1 MFRTS
6 FSRGSQR
13 YFVDPGRGVRDKMSV
28 VVDKK
33 GFRHL
38 EKVGETDFYEY
49 IQSHKD
55 SVDLKQII
63 ERCVLTGDPTM
74 LQRMQG
80 TYGDYVGIP
89 GDLRSLEHL
98 KMFAND
104 AYNALSDE
112 IKAKLGF
119 EEFLEGFSTP
129 EKFESLQNVLN
140 PSAPILNES
149 EVIIDEPKQ

>member
-1 MFRTS
+1 MFRTA
-6 FSRGSQR
+6 FNRGDKR
-13 YFVDPGRGVRDKMSV
+13 YFADPGRGVRDKMSV
-28 VVDKK
+28 VADQE
-33 GFRHL
+33 GYRYL

-63 ERCVLTGDPTM
+63 ERCALSGDPTM

-98 KMFAND
+98 KMGAED
-104 AYNALSDE
+104 AYNALSNE
-112 IKAKLGF
+112 IKAKIGF
-119 EEFLEGFSTP
+119 EEFLEGFSTQ
-129 EKFESLQNVLN
+129 EKFDALQSVLN
-140 PSAPILNES
+140 PSMKDSTEGEVKTDES
-149 EVIIDEPKQ
+149 